1 MDIETIETGE
11 IQNWTPDEVAGAFS
25 RGEIVLI
32 DVRTPQEYVFEH
44 IAGALLLPMPYFK
57 AQYLPML
64 SEKQIV
70 LYCGEGLRSEHCA
83 REMLDGGSGVAAH
96 LAGGFR
102 AWKEADKPYIG
113 TNTMIGTPQRMGG
126 KVADLLDLPPAL
138 MDRVM

>member
-1 MDIETIETGE
+1 MDVERTEAGD
-11 IQNWTPDEVAGAFS
+11 IQSWTPDEVAGAFF

-57 AQYLPML
+57 SQYLPFATD
-64 SEKQIV
+64 KQIV

-83 REMLDGGSGVAAH
+83 RVMLGGGSGVAAQ

-102 AWKEADKPYIG
+102 AWREADKPYVG

-126 KVADLLDLPPAL
+126 KVQDQLDLPPPL
-138 MDRVM
+138 MERVV